1 MQRSQRLFERV
12 RAKHFHW
19 HHNANHGKDT
29 RSHCLLLNC
38 TAEVSADQ
46 SQSGES
52 TLVVVEKRR
61 NVRDE
66 RAASDW
72 IVFSQPDIEC
82 SFHRRLG
89 LIIQKTNQRADAQ
102 RAADGQQSGGD
113 EF

>member
-1 MQRSQRLFERV
+1 MAR
-12 RAKHFHW
+12 
-19 HHNANHGKDT
+19 T
-29 RSHCLLLNC
+29 REAVIFLLNC

-46 SQSGES
+46 TQSGES
-52 TLVVVEKRR
+52 TLVVNEKRW

-113 EF
+113 EFKEVAAG